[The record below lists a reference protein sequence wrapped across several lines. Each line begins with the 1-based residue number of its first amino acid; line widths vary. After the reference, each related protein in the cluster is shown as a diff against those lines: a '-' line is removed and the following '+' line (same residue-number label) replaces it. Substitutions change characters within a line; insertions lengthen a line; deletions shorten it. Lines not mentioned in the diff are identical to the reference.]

1 MFPFAVPMFEAFT
14 GRTAMSKKPA
24 VLAALCLLLGSC
36 VSTMYP
42 PAFDLRPLRRVG
54 LADFSVEPAGSPLG
68 RMAAQQFLEEIL
80 RWQRVEIVELGP
92 VEEALRLVSPG
103 RPDRSAYR
111 ALGERF
117 GVAAVFT
124 GRIRVSDI
132 RPEIDI
138 LALVRH
144 LSVRATFN
152 IILSATLT
160 STESGG
166 VMWTDSVEK
175 RGEAAHIGV
184 GPGGIFDFGL
194 RDQEENYR
202 RMVRRMVV
210 DVTRDFRPR

>member
-1 MFPFAVPMFEAFT
+1 
-14 GRTAMSKKPA
+14 
-24 VLAALCLLLGSC
+24 
-36 VSTMYP
+36 
-42 PAFDLRPLRRVG
+42 
-54 LADFSVEPAGSPLG
+54 
-68 RMAAQQFLEEIL
+68 
-80 RWQRVEIVELGP
+80 
-92 VEEALRLVSPG
+92 VSPG

>member
-1 MFPFAVPMFEAFT
+1 
-14 GRTAMSKKPA
+14 MSKKPA
-24 VLAALCLLLGSC
+24 VLAALCLLFGAC

-54 LADFSVEPAGSPLG
+54 LAEFSVEPAGSPLG
-68 RMAAQQFLEEIL
+68 RIAAQQFLEEIL
-80 RWQRVEIVELGP
+80 RWQRVEVVEVGPLGETP
-92 VEEALRLVSPG
+92 RPMSAG
-103 RPDRSAYR
+103 RPDREAYR
-111 ALGERF
+111 ALGDRY
-117 GVAAVFT
+117 GVSAVFT

-152 IILSATLT
+152 IFLTATLT
-160 STESGG
+160 STDSGG
-166 VMWTDSVEK
+166 VMWTDSVVK

-184 GPGGIFDFGL
+184 GPGGVFDFGL

-210 DVTRDFRPR
+210 DITRDFRPR